1 LLPEIGFA
9 AGEYYMV
16 GHSSSAVF
24 ANVEDVTYFTRFY
37 VGETTTFDRIGVL
50 SGNTFSGTATMRLG
64 VYNNNTTNGYPDTVL
79 FDAGTVSVT
88 TSTTFNQITINETIN
103 PGWYWFS
110 TNTQTAA
117 TTNTFWGSNTY
128 FIAPQLMRTATN
140 LVRTTYNMRET
151 GVSGAFATVNTANLD
166 FIGNNLATVAMRV
179 A

>member
-16 GHSSSAVF
+16 GHSSSSVF
-24 ANVEDVTYFTRFY
+24 TNVEDVTYFTRFY

-88 TSTTFNQITINETIN
+88 TSTTFNEITINQTIN

-117 TTNTFWGSNTY
+117 TTNTFWGSQSY
-128 FIAPQLMRTATN
+128 FIAPQLMRTQTN
-140 LVRTTYNMRET
+140 LVRTAYNMRET
-151 GVSGAFATVNTANLD
+151 GVSGAFATVNTANLAY
-166 FIGNNLATVAMRV
+166 INNNLAVVAMRV